1 MKARRATT
9 FAWLGMGLIAA
20 LGVLGLNLGGPDSW
34 RELGVPVIEP
44 RWIDSRII
52 TAGAECDE
60 RGLDPLVTNPCD
72 LTDRALNYPR
82 IWVKIANAIDRSVVA
97 FATMFSLIYLIGVT
111 VAFRL
116 LQFRV
121 VAVLVFALAIFGPP
135 AVLAFERGNNDLLVV
150 GMVAVGACLAAQR
163 QSARFVAG
171 VFVLAVAAF
180 LKLFPVIAL
189 PVLFLTAWSDE
200 EPPRRRRHLLVASVA
215 TTAVL
220 VAFAVQMSD
229 IKDIFDHTSRPS
241 VYNYGYGAVDEFVG
255 ANGFSGLFGDG
266 AWYYL
271 VIVLLLCLT
280 PVVAFARRPQLQL
293 SDVVPA
299 VRTVARSEWGA
310 LFMAGILT
318 FAATMFLDNLPY
330 KLTVL
335 VLLLPLSVH
344 LLQIDDAHPQAGRKT
359 AAALVVL
366 IGGLWL
372 VVGLQLS
379 LIEKGGG
386 FGWPIPAL
394 GLSVALAFVLCLAIL
409 WLSVVLVVQVG
420 TRLAIFD
427 GDTAARG
434 SLR

>member
-1 MKARRATT
+1 MNTSRAAT
-9 FAWLGMGLIAA
+9 FAWLGVGLLAA

-34 RELGVPVIEP
+34 RKLGVPVIEP
-44 RWIDSRII
+44 RWTDTRII

-60 RGLDPLVTNPCD
+60 RGLDPLVENPCD
-72 LTDRALNYPR
+72 RTHRPLNYPR
-82 IWVKIANAIDRSVVA
+82 VWVTIASAIDRSVVA
-97 FATMFSLIYLIGVT
+97 LATIFSLVYLIGVT
-111 VAFRL
+111 AAFRL

-121 VAVLVFALAIFGPP
+121 VALIVFALAIFGPP
-135 AVLAFERGNNDLLVV
+135 ALLAFERGNNDLLVV
-150 GMVAVGACLAAQR
+150 GLVAVGTCLAAQR

-171 VFVLAVAAF
+171 AVVLGLAAF

-200 EPPRRRRHLLVASVA
+200 DAARRRRHLLVASVA

-220 VAFAVQMSD
+220 VAFAVQASD
-229 IKDIFDHTSRPS
+229 IKDIFDNTPRPS
-241 VYNYGYGAVDEFVG
+241 VYNYGYGAVDEFV
-255 ANGFSGLFGDG
+255 ATNGFAGLFGDG
-266 AWYYL
+266 AAYYL
-271 VIVLLLCLT
+271 VIVLLLCLI
-280 PVVAFARRPQLQL
+280 PVLAFARPPQLQL
-293 SDVVPA
+293 RGVVPA
-299 VRTVARSEWGA
+299 ARAAARSEWGA
-310 LFMAGILT
+310 LFIAGILT

-344 LLQIDDAHPQAGRKT
+344 LLQDGDMHPRADRRV
-359 AAALVVL
+359 AAALVAL

-379 LIEKGGG
+379 LIGKGGG

-409 WLSVVLVVQVG
+409 GLSVVLAVRVG
-420 TRLAIFD
+420 ERLAPET
-427 GDTAARG
+427 GPTVPAAK
-434 SLR
+434 